1 MPNENNT
8 LLNML
13 ASFMQPTQAVSTD
26 VVEPTMTGHD
36 SINNI
41 MNEYTMSQM
50 PEPTIVGGGGLG
62 SLVDMMSPMKAAALI
77 PAGSDK
83 AIDMLNAYTKYRRGL
98 KAKKELSQR
107 NVKVWTDSDNLL
119 YPRYKKMAERNLKRN
134 QEQLNKLAEDSMVH
148 QSINQAMKQ
157 YNMFGAARPGTEQF
171 IQKLLKS
178 LNQ

>member
-98 KAKKELSQR
+98 KAGKER
-107 NVKVWTDSDNLL
+107 TKRYVKVWTDNPGRVDV
-119 YPRYKKMAERNLKRN
+119 KMADKHLKRN
-134 QEQLNKLAEDSMVH
+134 QEQLNKLVEESMIH
-148 QSINQAMKQ
+148 QSVNQAMKQ

-178 LNQ
+178 LNR

>member
-1 MPNENNT
+1 MNGNNNPYPHEQIDNAITKDT
-8 LLNML
+8 LLSL
-13 ASFMQPTQAVSTD
+13 VTGGKWKTSADIPPLSTD
-26 VVEPTMTGHD
+26 AQQTLLEMIAPVPKFGAMA
-36 SINNI
+36 
-41 MNEYTMSQM
+41 
-50 PEPTIVGGGGLG
+50 
-62 SLVDMMSPMKAAALI
+62 KAATLI

-98 KAKKELSQR
+98 KSKKELAQK
-107 NVKVWTDSDNLL
+107 NVKVWTDNDNLL

-148 QSINQAMKQ
+148 QSVNQAMKQ

-178 LNQ
+178 LNRCSFPQ